1 MTSCSTFYS
10 KLIRRVYFDRELDGS
25 KHIGALREALPG
37 AALVPIGDKSNIPSN
52 HMRQST
58 LYVTRDRGS
67 RYGRCPGTP
76 VHRCCNYHTI
86 DVYAGCSLGCSYCIM
101 QSYLNFAPLTV
112 YVDTAGPIAE
122 IRRQALEQ
130 PGRFFRIGSGEVG
143 DSLLLDPIFG
153 LTAELIR
160 GLSDLPNVA
169 FEAKTKTSFVDH
181 LLDIGDKGQ
190 AVIGFSLNP
199 GAFSDDEGI
208 SAPVT
213 ERIAAAARAA
223 QAGYR
228 IAFHFDPIVR
238 IDAWEREYA
247 KLIGLLRDIPEE
259 QVAWISMGTIR
270 YTHGLRDRIVSR
282 PYLYDEFVPGKDGKY
297 RYLQRIRTAMYTRIL
312 AELRLVFAK
321 APVYLCMESEAVW
334 ERVFGTVPERLPELA
349 HVFDSYALQE
359 VR

>member
-1 MTSCSTFYS
+1 
-10 KLIRRVYFDRELDGS
+10 
-25 KHIGALREALPG
+25 
-37 AALVPIGDKSNIPSN
+37 
-52 HMRQST
+52 
-58 LYVTRDRGS
+58 
-67 RYGRCPGTP
+67 
-76 VHRCCNYHTI
+76 
-86 DVYAGCSLGCSYCIM
+86 M

-213 ERIAAAARAA
+213 ERISAAARAA